1 MVEYGLGQSMAGK
14 SGEDRLEWSMPT
26 WDSDVVWRSC
36 RCSCVLPRQDRK
48 DVARLQVESI

>member
-14 SGEDRLEWSMPT
+14 SGEGRLEWSMPT

-36 RCSCVLPRQDRK
+36 RCSCVLPQ